1 MTVTVTPLASGA
13 GVGVAGDPPFPDGL
27 HPATTKTNTTSAR
40 FIDATLSPSLAARS
54 PVTIEHVSVRS
65 RFALRCLPLIV
76 AATSA
81 CSGGGGRSG
90 GNGLQGTEVEPN
102 DDISIA
108 TDLGGAGTHEVSG
121 HTCSGD
127 QVGID
132 DFVVTASSAGN
143 VTLTLE
149 WDETNPDDDLGVA
162 LLDADGIPVDEADVP
177 PVSLSAPVVSTAGE
191 IVYVE
196 IGCYGAFDPVPYSGT
211 ITVP

>member
-1 MTVTVTPLASGA
+1 M
-13 GVGVAGDPPFPDGL
+13 
-27 HPATTKTNTTSAR
+27 
-40 FIDATLSPSLAARS
+40 
-54 PVTIEHVSVRS
+54 
-65 RFALRCLPLIV
+65 IV
-76 AATSA
+76 VIASA
-81 CSGGGGRSG
+81 CFGGGGGGNG
-90 GNGLQGTEVEPN
+90 GNGLGGTEVEPN

-121 HTCSGD
+121 HACSGD

-132 DFVVTASSAGN
+132 TFMVTASSSGN

-162 LLDADGIPVDEADVP
+162 LLDIDGFPVDEADVP

-196 IGCYGAFDPVPYSGT
+196 IRCFGAFDPDRKSV
-211 ITVP
+211 V